1 MLFLHKA
8 KALYGKTRYKA
19 KALYGNQNPLG
30 VFLMGTNCRTYFVI
44 FMIPFI
50 LLGCPAQPVVDNKQT
65 IRNDPCWQHALKTYG
80 TTAKTM
86 TRAFYKEIADYQSLV
101 EESLTARAEMIKLAK
116 RLKDNIRR
124 DKPLSGYDLDTLN
137 RGLLTYLKLR
147 KKLYGAAES
156 HECWLNTSAETFE
169 ALGIE
174 PISPENRLKGI
185 MLSLSAALQLYDNYL
200 LAISVFEED
209 DKLRR
214 FLNERDSGYDIG
226 HNELAKVTDSYN
238 SFSNR
243 ERVRT
248 AIKFYEAEV
257 AKVSSSLQ
265 EDSHFGYLKLL
276 IEQSASYNM
285 TKSYSPLY
293 IIGRKL
299 DFFGAVTSDILYH
312 LGNDGMNL
320 FSQLFGDTIG
330 LVETR
335 TGKLYNRPDVL
346 DIIAHRIKA
355 GDILAEKTPFRLTDK
370 FIPGYF
376 GHAAIW
382 IGTEV
387 ELKRLGIWN
396 HPVVEKYHEQIQKAH
411 SVVEALR
418 PGIVMNSMSHF
429 LNIDDIVILRNP
441 KLDGKAIAERI
452 ILTLRQMGKEYDFN
466 FDVETTDKLVC
477 SELVYTVYTGI
488 EWPTK
493 KTLGRFTVSPD
504 NIVSKAL
511 NDGPLKLVAFFHA
524 GELVEDNPL
533 ELISQLM
540 GDEIAKSPLN
550 PR

>member
-1 MLFLHKA
+1 
-8 KALYGKTRYKA
+8 
-19 KALYGNQNPLG
+19 
-30 VFLMGTNCRTYFVI
+30 MGTNCRTYFVI

-257 AKVSSSLQ
+257 AKVSSSFQ

-382 IGTEV
+382 NTTSKFK
-387 ELKRLGIWN
+387 KRI
-396 HPVVEKYHEQIQKAH
+396 
-411 SVVEALR
+411 ALSR
-418 PGIVMNSMSHF
+418 
-429 LNIDDIVILRNP
+429 
-441 KLDGKAIAERI
+441 
-452 ILTLRQMGKEYDFN
+452 
-466 FDVETTDKLVC
+466 
-477 SELVYTVYTGI
+477 
-488 EWPTK
+488 
-493 KTLGRFTVSPD
+493 RF
-504 NIVSKAL
+504 AL
-511 NDGPLKLVAFFHA
+511 AL
-524 GELVEDNPL
+524 
-533 ELISQLM
+533 
-540 GDEIAKSPLN
+540 
-550 PR
+550 